1 MSVPSALTY
10 SSSSSSLD
18 GYTLCFSNKVAQKEK
33 KKTPTYLCQTLFLS
47 ILYVTS
53 RVSHCLPSYM
63 DLADL
68 LQPSELTLEPTR
80 YILIPAIWV
89 QYGFINYH
97 REPLRYQLLTWLLD
111 SQTSPVLT
119 EGARMR
125 GPGVKEVTHLSL
137 IQWHV
142 NLTVLV
148 LGKSEQIHIPL
159 ISRNM
164 FLHGLVTSLGCTC
177 DLHLVLSWD
186 VFLLIQ
192 TTVRILV

>member
-1 MSVPSALTY
+1 MVTPCAFRTRLH
-10 SSSSSSLD
+10 
-18 GYTLCFSNKVAQKEK
+18 K
-33 KKTPTYLCQTLFLS
+33 KKRKKHLLIYVKHYFLS